1 MVGGT
6 KLPPQDSESGP
17 WLNEHKAKARA
28 TPRATPKPKPSSK
41 GKRKTFRLVH
51 VSLDNADTVIEGGP
65 RFDLTG
71 ITNTV
76 GCPVLRVLG
85 EGRES
90 EMPAPSGFDHVSTTK
105 SNGTRSIAAHPFD
118 NLRAGP
124 CKKTQG
130 WGTLGGNGARKDC

>member
-65 RFDLTG
+65 HLRWHNSTPTNRWQRNKLGVPHFSRFS
-71 ITNTV
+71 
-76 GCPVLRVLG
+76 R
-85 EGRES
+85 
-90 EMPAPSGFDHVSTTK
+90 SGPPNCRLQRFCRADH
-105 SNGTRSIAAHPFD
+105 
-118 NLRAGP
+118 L
-124 CKKTQG
+124 Q
-130 WGTLGGNGARKDC
+130 

>member
-65 RFDLTG
+65 LLTAQTG
-71 ITNTV
+71 
-76 GCPVLRVLG
+76 GAPFLAFFARSGPLHCQQS
-85 EGRES
+85 GRPLLEHR
-90 EMPAPSGFDHVSTTK
+90 EKRGNPS
-105 SNGTRSIAAHPFD
+105 SIVP
-118 NLRAGP
+118 
-124 CKKTQG
+124 
-130 WGTLGGNGARKDC
+130 